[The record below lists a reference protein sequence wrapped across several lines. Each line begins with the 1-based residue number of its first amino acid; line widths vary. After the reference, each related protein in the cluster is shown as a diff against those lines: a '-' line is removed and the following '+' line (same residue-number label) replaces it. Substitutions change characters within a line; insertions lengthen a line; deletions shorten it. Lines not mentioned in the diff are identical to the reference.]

1 LARRDIF
8 GMGQIAVGWF
18 GDFWAFL
25 KVLGSRRIVGLVA
38 AKKE

>member
-1 LARRDIF
+1 LDGLDF
-8 GMGQIAVGWF
+8 W
-18 GDFWAFL
+18 DFWAFL